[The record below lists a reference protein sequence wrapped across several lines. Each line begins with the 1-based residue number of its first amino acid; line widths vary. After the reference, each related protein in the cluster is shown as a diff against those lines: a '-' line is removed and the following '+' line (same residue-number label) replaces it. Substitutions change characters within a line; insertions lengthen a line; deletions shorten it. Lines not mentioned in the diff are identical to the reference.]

1 MVFSFENSTL
11 SSEASQTCS
20 CSTSALSKQHDEL
33 WHLQQRAQRCL
44 LAPSAETVTAHRDTH
59 GTQTKGP
66 RNERPREVSA
76 EMGFPE
82 QNYAALLSAVLCS
95 GASLFPQRQAPGI
108 TL

>member
-33 WHLQQRAQRCL
+33 WLLEQRAQRCL
-44 LAPSAETVTAHRDTH
+44 LAPSAETVTAHRDTRH
-59 GTQTKGP
+59 PDKRP
-66 RNERPREVSA
+66 PDERPREVSA
-76 EMGFPE
+76 EMGFPG
-82 QNYAALLSAVLCS
+82 QNSAALLSAVLCS